1 MWVIECVQGIDK
13 GTVPLRS
20 NYERKIDFS
29 PDTIDFEKGS
39 QALKFH
45 NNRLLMFTDNYQL
58 LIILNLF
65 NFYADFTGIR
75 KFKRNG
81 KKLVKKE

>member
-1 MWVIECVQGIDK
+1 
-13 GTVPLRS
+13 
-20 NYERKIDFS
+20 
-29 PDTIDFEKGS
+29 
-39 QALKFH
+39 
-45 NNRLLMFTDNYQL
+45 MFTDNYQL